1 MGRDGFAE
9 RHVAAQELRREAN
22 MVHLA
27 NPSCILRGRL
37 GWVRHFAIATA
48 AAVLLLDIFV
58 GCVRAQ
64 ETAGSKA
71 WQVTLPRI
79 EANRNL
85 SPAGQLRDGVLT
97 VHLDIREGDW
107 YPEAETGP
115 TVVVQAFAEEGRA
128 LQIPGPLIRV
138 PEGTEVRATVRNVLE
153 KGTARVYGLHGRPGD
168 GKKPLEISAGEI
180 REVRFKLTAP
190 GTYYYWATTTG
201 RPLAGRIDVDSQL
214 SGALIVDPPGEAVA
228 DRVFVMGLWLDR
240 GVPGA
245 SQRNGRQFAVING
258 KSWPYTER
266 LTYDVGQPVRWH
278 WINASFFDHPMHLH
292 GAYFRV
298 RSEGD
303 GEVAVALPV
312 EKQRLAVTDRIA
324 VGGTRSIALLLEREG
339 RWLFH
344 CHLLNHMSAEYRYL
358 EPTAPGTFLPAVGM
372 HHAAFDSTGM
382 SGLVLGVTVLPGA
395 QSASP
400 ATSTAPPRKLTLLVR
415 ERPASDRSPAAAVFQ
430 LQEGPQAPA
439 LDAAAVP
446 GPPLVLTQGEPVE
459 ITVVNQMRE
468 PTAIHWHGIELDSYY
483 DGVPG
488 WGGTGEHVTPPI
500 EPGQSFVAR
509 FAPPRAGTFIYHTHW
524 HNFLQ
529 LTGGLY
535 GPLIVLRPG
544 QTFDPETDKPVV
556 IGLGGADD
564 MKSPILL
571 NGSAQPEPL
580 RLKAGVKYRL
590 RFINITP
597 NNAAL
602 QVSLLAG
609 ASPVRWR
616 AVAKDGADLPP
627 AQVIEQ
633 EARWVISVGETYD
646 FEFQPTTK
654 GDLRLEVLRPF
665 NRTWAVAEVQ
675 VR

>member
-1 MGRDGFAE
+1 MNICA
-9 RHVAAQELRREAN
+9 RRN
-22 MVHLA
+22 RVRQ
-27 NPSCILRGRL
+27 SCILTGRL
-37 GWVRHFAIATA
+37 RRVRRSGIAATVA
-48 AAVLLLDIFV
+48 ALLVSF

-64 ETAGSKA
+64 DTAGSKA
-71 WQVTLPRI
+71 LHVTLPRI

-97 VHLDIREGDW
+97 VQLEIREGDW

-115 TVVVQAFAEEGRA
+115 TVVVQAFAEVGRA

-168 GKKPLEISAGEI
+168 GKVPLEIAAGEI

-190 GTYYYWATTTG
+190 GTYHYWATTTD
-201 RPLAGRIDVDSQL
+201 RPLDRRFFADSQL

-228 DRVFVMGLWLDR
+228 DRVFVIGVWLDLGVR
-240 GVPGA
+240 GAAP
-245 SQRNGRQFAVING
+245 RNGRQFAVING

-266 LTYDVGQPVRWH
+266 FTYEAGQPVRWH
-278 WINASFFDHPMHLH
+278 WINGSFDAHPLHLH

-303 GEVAVALPV
+303 GEVDVALPA
-312 EKQRLAVTDRIA
+312 EKQRLAVTDRIPA
-324 VGGTRSIALLLEREG
+324 GGTRSFALLLEREG

-344 CHLLNHMSAEYRYL
+344 CHMLMHMSAEYREL
-358 EPTAPGTFLPAVGM
+358 EPIVPGSGLHAAVEM
-372 HHAAFDSTGM
+372 HHAALDSTGM
-382 SGLVLGVTVLPGA
+382 SGLVLGITVLPGA
-395 QSASP
+395 QTATP
-400 ATSTAPPRKLTLLVR
+400 APSTAPARKLTLLVR
-415 ERPASDRSPAAAVFQ
+415 ERPASDRFPAATVFQ

-439 LDAAAVP
+439 LEAAVVP

-459 ITVVNQMRE
+459 ITVINQLRE

-488 WGGTGEHVTPPI
+488 WGGLGNQVTPPI
-500 EPGQSFVAR
+500 GPGQSFVAR

-544 QTFDPETDKPVV
+544 QTFDPETDKLVV
-556 IGLGGADD
+556 IGLGGAHDLH
-564 MKSPILL
+564 SPLLL
-571 NGSAQPEPL
+571 NGRAQPEPL
-580 RLKAGVKYRL
+580 RLKAGLKYRL

-597 NNAAL
+597 NNNGS

-627 AQVIEQ
+627 AQAIEQ
-633 EARWVISVGETYD
+633 EARQVVAVGETYD
-646 FEFQPTTK
+646 FEFEPTTK

>member
-1 MGRDGFAE
+1 
-9 RHVAAQELRREAN
+9 VRR
-22 MVHLA
+22 
-27 NPSCILRGRL
+27 SGI
-37 GWVRHFAIATA
+37 A
-48 AAVLLLDIFV
+48 AAVAVLLVSL

-64 ETAGSKA
+64 ETAAPKA
-71 WQVTLPRI
+71 LHATLPRI

-97 VHLDIREGDW
+97 VRLEIREGDW
-107 YPEAETGP
+107 YPEADTGP
-115 TVVVQAFAEEGRA
+115 SVVMQAFAEEGRP

-138 PEGTEVRATVRNVLE
+138 PEGTEIRATVRNALD

-168 GKKPLEISAGEI
+168 GKKPLEIAAGEV

-190 GTYYYWATTTG
+190 GTYHYWATTTG
-201 RPLAGRIDVDSQL
+201 VPMERRFFADSQL
-214 SGALIVDPPGEAVA
+214 SGALIVDPPGEAAA
-228 DRVFVMGLWLDR
+228 DRVFVIGVWFDR
-240 GVPGA
+240 GVRGA
-245 SQRNGRQFAVING
+245 APRNGQQIAVING

-266 LTYDVGQPVRWH
+266 FTYEVGQPARWR
-278 WINASFFDHPMHLH
+278 WINASYEPHPLHLH

-303 GEVAVALPV
+303 GEVNVALPA
-312 EKQRLAVTDRIA
+312 EKQRLAVTERIPA
-324 VGGTRSIALLLEREG
+324 GGTRSIALLLEREG
-339 RWLFH
+339 RWIFH
-344 CHLLNHMSAEYRYL
+344 CHMLMHMSAEYRYL
-358 EPTAPGTFLPAVGM
+358 EPIVPGAGLRPAVGM
-372 HHAAFDSTGM
+372 HYAAGDSTGM
-382 SGLVLGVTVLPGA
+382 AGLVLGITVLPGA
-395 QSASP
+395 KSASP
-400 ATSTAPPRKLTLLVR
+400 ATSAGPARKLTLLAR
-415 ERPASDRSPAAAVFQ
+415 ERPATDRIPAGAVFQ
-430 LQEGPQAPA
+430 FQEGPQPPV
-439 LDAAAVP
+439 LDAATVP
-446 GPPLVLTQGEPVE
+446 GPPLVLTRGEPVE
-459 ITVVNQMRE
+459 ITVVNHMRE

-488 WGGTGEHVTPPI
+488 WGGSGAQVTPSI

-509 FAPPRAGTFIYHTHW
+509 FTPPRAGTFIYHTHW

-544 QTFDPETDKPVV
+544 QTFDPETDLPVV
-556 IGLGGADD
+556 IGLGGAFDL
-564 MKSPILL
+564 KSPILL

-590 RFINITP
+590 RFINITA
-597 NNAAL
+597 NGNGF
-602 QVSLLAG
+602 QVSLLSG

-616 AVAKDGADLPP
+616 AVAKDGEDLPP
-627 AQVIEQ
+627 AQAIEQ
-633 EARWVISVGETYD
+633 EARLVIAVGETYD
-646 FEFQPTTK
+646 FEFVPATK

>member
-1 MGRDGFAE
+1 LI
-9 RHVAAQELRREAN
+9 H
-22 MVHLA
+22 
-27 NPSCILRGRL
+27 SGRL
-37 GWVRHFAIATA
+37 GRVRRSGIATA
-48 AAVLLLDIFV
+48 AAVLLVSF

-64 ETAGSKA
+64 DTAGSKVL
-71 WQVTLPRI
+71 QVTLPRI

-85 SPAGQLRDGVLT
+85 SPAGQLRDSVLT
-97 VHLDIREGDW
+97 VHLEIREGDW

-128 LQIPGPLIRV
+128 LQVPGPLIRV
-138 PEGTEVRATVRNVLE
+138 PEGTEVRATMRNVLE

-168 GKKPLEISAGEI
+168 GKKPLEIAAGEI

-190 GTYYYWATTTG
+190 GTYHYWATTTG
-201 RPLAGRIDVDSQL
+201 SPLALRGGVDSQL
-214 SGALIVDPPGEAVA
+214 SGALVVDPPGEAVA

-245 SQRNGRQFAVING
+245 SQVGRQFAVING

-266 LTYDVGQPVRWH
+266 LTSDVGQPVRWH

-298 RSEGD
+298 SSEGD
-303 GEVAVALPV
+303 GQVDVALPV
-312 EKQRLAVTDRIA
+312 EKQRLVVTDRIPP
-324 VGGTRSIALLLEREG
+324 GGTRSIALLLEREG

-344 CHLLNHMSAEYRYL
+344 CHLLVHMSAEYRYL
-358 EPTAPGTFLPAVGM
+358 APTGPGSFQPAVGM
-372 HHAAFDSTGM
+372 HHAALDSTGM
-382 SGLVLGVTVLPGA
+382 SGMVLGITVLPGA
-395 QSASP
+395 RSASP
-400 ATSTAPPRKLTLLVR
+400 ATSTAPARKLTLLAR
-415 ERPASDRSPAAAVFQ
+415 ERPASDRSPAATVFQ

-439 LDAAAVP
+439 LDAAVVP

-468 PTAIHWHGIELDSYY
+468 PTAIHWHGIELDSSY

-488 WGGTGEHVTPPI
+488 WGGSGAQVTPSI

-509 FAPPRAGTFIYHTHW
+509 FTPPRAGTFIYHTHW

-544 QTFDPETDKPVV
+544 QTFDPETDKTVV

-571 NGSAQPEPL
+571 NGGAQPEPL
-580 RLKAGVKYRL
+580 RLKVGLKYRL

-597 NNAAL
+597 NNAGL
-602 QVSLLAG
+602 QVSLLTG
-609 ASPVRWR
+609 SSPVRWR

-627 AQVIEQ
+627 AQAIDQ
-633 EARWVISVGETYD
+633 AARWVISVGETYD
-646 FEFQPTTK
+646 FEFEPATK

>member
-1 MGRDGFAE
+1 MVPSAN
-9 RHVAAQELRREAN
+9 RR
-22 MVHLA
+22 
-27 NPSCILRGRL
+27 CILRGRL
-37 GWVRHFAIATA
+37 RCVRHFAIATA
-48 AAVLLLDIFV
+48 AAVLLLDIFI

-64 ETAGSKA
+64 DTAGSTA
-71 WQVTLPRI
+71 LQATLPRI

-107 YPEAETGP
+107 YPEADAGP
-115 TVVVQAFAEEGRA
+115 TVVVQAFAEEGHA

-138 PEGTEVRATVRNVLE
+138 PEGTEVRATVRNVLD
-153 KGTARVYGLHGRPGD
+153 KGMAQLYGLHGRPGD
-168 GKKPLEISAGEI
+168 AKGPLEIPAGEI
-180 REVRFKLTAP
+180 REVRFRVTAP
-190 GTYYYWATTTG
+190 GTYHYWATTTG
-201 RPLAGRIDVDSQL
+201 RPLTLRGGADSQL

-240 GVPGA
+240 GVPGV
-245 SQRNGRQFAVING
+245 SQVGRQFAVING
-258 KSWPYTER
+258 KAWPYTER
-266 LTYDVGQPVRWH
+266 FTYDVGQPARWR
-278 WINASFFDHPMHLH
+278 WINTSFFDHPMHLH

-298 RSEGD
+298 ISEGD
-303 GEVAVALPV
+303 GAVDVALPV
-312 EKQRLAVTDRIA
+312 EKQRLAVTERIPI
-324 VGGTRSIALLLEREG
+324 GGTTSIALLLEREG

-358 EPTAPGTFLPAVGM
+358 APTAPGSFQPAVET
-372 HHAAFDSTGM
+372 HHAALDSTGM
-382 SGLVLGVTVLPGA
+382 SGLVLGITVLPGP
-395 QSASP
+395 QSTAA
-400 ATSTAPPRKLTLLVR
+400 ATSTAQARKVTLLVR

-430 LQEGPQAPA
+430 LQQGPQTPP
-439 LDAAAVP
+439 LEAAAVP

-468 PTAIHWHGIELDSYY
+468 PTGIHWHGIELDSYY

-488 WGGTGEHVTPPI
+488 WGGTGSQVTPPI

-509 FAPPRAGTFIYHTHW
+509 FTPPRAGTFIYHTHW

-544 QTFDPETDKPVV
+544 QTFDPETDIPVV
-556 IGLGGADD
+556 IGLGGALDL
-564 MKSPILL
+564 KSPVLL

-580 RLKAGVKYRL
+580 RLKAGLKYRL
-590 RFINITP
+590 RFINITA
-597 NNAAL
+597 NGNGFH
-602 QVSLLAG
+602 VSLLAG

-627 AQVIEQ
+627 AQAIEQ
-633 EARWVISVGETYD
+633 EARLVVAVGETYD
-646 FEFQPTTK
+646 FEFEPTTK
-654 GDLRLEVLRPF
+654 GDLRLEVLRIF
-665 NRTWAVAEVQ
+665 NRTWAVAEVH